1 MRRIWPLWLALLLL
15 FTAVLLPPIARQ
27 RPIQRFLLTF
37 DISQSMNV
45 EDVFLEGNAVSRLEL
60 AREAARTLVYELP
73 CGSQVGLSVFAGQRA
88 LSLLVPLETCEHYAG
103 LISAIDAIDGS
114 MRWANAS
121 SIGRGLHKSLRAA
134 HAMGGDI
141 AVVLLSDGHEA
152 PPLRAGRKGMPKP
165 DNPGAYGY
173 VVGIGGELPSKIP
186 KLDAEGRI
194 SGYWQAEEVVQLSG
208 AANGQSHEELSNLH
222 EEHLI
227 QLALLAELDYVRL
240 DSPQSFARELASS
253 VAQRQESVPVD
264 LRWIPASLALLVLCL
279 FLMPGAVFG
288 VQRRPSMIVW
298 RK

>member
-1 MRRIWPLWLALLLL
+1 MRKLWPQWLALVMLLI
-15 FTAVLLPPIARQ
+15 AVTLPPVTRQ
-27 RPIQRFLLTF
+27 RPVQRYLLTF

-45 EDVFLEGNAVSRLEL
+45 KDVFLEGVAVSRLAM
-60 AREAARTLVYELP
+60 AREAARTLVHELP
-73 CGSQVGLSVFAGQRA
+73 CGSQLGLSVFAGQRT

-103 LISAIDAIDGS
+103 LVSAIDAIDGS

-152 PPLRAGRKGMPKP
+152 PPLRAGRKGMPEP

-173 VVGIGGELPSKIP
+173 VVGIGGDLPSRIP
-186 KLDAEGRI
+186 KLDAEGRT
-194 SGYWQAEEVVQLSG
+194 SGYWQAEEVVQLSD
-208 AANGQSHEELSNLH
+208 AASGQSHEELSSLH

-240 DSPQSFARELASS
+240 ETPQAFARELTNSS
-253 VAQRQESVPVD
+253 ARQRESVRVD

-279 FLMPGAVFG
+279 SGISYK
-288 VQRRPSMIVW
+288 VQVPYTA
-298 RK
+298 